1 MFAAFCLAGSGTGA
15 RIGTDS
21 RIGLTTPRA
30 VGKSVLRNR
39 LKRRVREVVRVR
51 LAELTSPWDIVINP
65 RRPVANCPLPDLE
78 REIERLFRRCNQ
90 SASRPSADIKL

>member
-1 MFAAFCLAGSGTGA
+1 LFAAFCLAGSGPGP
-15 RIGTDS
+15 

-51 LAELTSPWDIVINP
+51 LEDLTAPWDIVINP
-65 RRPVANCPLPDLE
+65 RRPLANCPFQDLE
-78 REIERLFRRCNQ
+78 QEIEKLFRRCNQ
-90 SASRPSADIKL
+90 SVSPASAATKS